1 MPSRAAPWWMFVL
14 AASYVGYFCLLVYC
28 DVRRPEPLFLESTF
42 EPTGVVLL
50 RVPADSAAG
59 RGGLRAGDELVEV
72 EGRAIRSLGDWAL
85 VEANMRLD
93 APLRVVVRRAGV
105 TTALDVTVR
114 RESPRFWR
122 QPAGF
127 VLLIARFTQALT
139 LGLGLLVAF
148 RRPRDG
154 MARLGAWML
163 ASGGV
168 FVIAF
173 PFRFA
178 AVWRA
183 LGAPGAL
190 LWIPFVSSFAML
202 AILFTFFAVFP
213 RPLLT
218 RWWAWAAAWAPMAAV
233 LAWFVPAYATVV
245 YRPQVATNAPGTGVV
260 MITAAA
266 YGAASLIV
274 LALNYRRLDDVNER
288 RRLRVLV
295 PGSIVGLL
303 SGIALIVVHYG
314 RSPADTTGALFASP
328 TMAVGTLMLLALP
341 LSFAYAILRRRLFDV
356 SMLVRQGVRY
366 AVARRGV
373 LLIVPVLVAVLVA
386 DLAFQRER
394 SLVDVVAARR
404 GLYVVLI
411 GLALYAHRH
420 RERWLAALDR
430 RFFRERYNAQRLIR
444 EVTADLRNA
453 DSVDAVAP
461 AVVAHIETALRPRF
475 AALMFRAP
483 GEPDFHTLASAP
495 SGAAPAPLSGA
506 SRIVSLARVLG
517 GPMRLGSADEAGL
530 GRHLPPEDRD
540 VGRDAGAE
548 LVVPVSVGPE
558 KAEVLLVLGSKRS
571 EEPYGAED
579 LDLLSGLA
587 HTLALVVER
596 PSGTPSPGTLL
607 AECAECGCCYDAGTS
622 VCSEGHARLVAT
634 TTERVLAR
642 RYRLDRRLGRGGMGA
657 VYEALDLALERP
669 VAVKLTL
676 EGWMRAI
683 GGSDRFRRE
692 ALIAASFAHPHVVTV
707 YDFGLTGDDRA
718 FLVMELLRGTDLR
731 HELRRLQRF
740 TPSHALAVLRGVCS
754 AVDAAHRRGLIH
766 RDLKPENLF
775 LAKVEAQQ
783 IVKVLDFGL
792 ARPMSGPGNE
802 RVTRGI
808 VIGTPSYMSP
818 EQLRDGPPRSSWD
831 IWSLGVV
838 AYELVTGSLPF
849 ASGDAP
855 DAPLQEA
862 ADGPAWPEPPGV
874 RLGGALEPFQ
884 RFFARALALD
894 ARARP
899 ADAREF
905 LTAFEDAVRG
915 SEALG
920 AAPS

>member
-1 MPSRAAPWWMFVL
+1 MPSRAAPWWMFAL
-14 AASYVGYFCLLVYC
+14 AASYLGYFCLLVYC
-28 DVRRPEPLFLESTF
+28 DIRRPEPLFLLSSF
-42 EPTGVVLL
+42 EPTGAVLL

-59 RGGLRAGDELVEV
+59 QAGLRAGDELVEV
-72 EGRAIRSLGDWAL
+72 EGHAIRSRSDWAL
-85 VEANMRLD
+85 AEANMRLD
-93 APLRVVVRRAGV
+93 VPLRVVVRRAGEAM
-105 TTALDVTVR
+105 ALDVPIR
-114 RESPRFWR
+114 RESLRFWR
-122 QPAGF
+122 TPAGL
-127 VLLIARFTQALT
+127 VLLVARLTQALT
-139 LGLGLLVAF
+139 LGVGLLVAF
-148 RRPRDG
+148 RRPRDP

-178 AVWRA
+178 AAWRA
-183 LGAPGAL
+183 LGAPGVL
-190 LWIPFVSSFAML
+190 LWMPFASSFAML

-213 RPLLT
+213 RPLFT

-245 YRPQVATNAPGTGVV
+245 YRPQVAANAPGTRVV

-288 RRLRVLV
+288 RRLRVLA

-303 SGIALIVVHYG
+303 SGISLIVVYWG
-314 RSPADTTGALFASP
+314 RSPADATGALFASP
-328 TMAVGTLMLLALP
+328 TMAIGTLMLLALP

-366 AVARRGV
+366 ALARRGV

-386 DLAFQRER
+386 DLAYQRER
-394 SLVDVVAARR
+394 SLVDIVATRR
-404 GLYVVLI
+404 SLYVVLI

-444 EVTADLRNA
+444 EVTADLRSA

-475 AALMFRAP
+475 AALMLRSP
-483 GEPDFHTLASAP
+483 GEPNFHTLASAP
-495 SGAAPAPLSGA
+495 AGAAPAPLSGA
-506 SRIVSLARVLG
+506 SRIVSLARVIG
-517 GPMRLGSADEAGL
+517 GPLRLGNADEAGL
-530 GRHLPPEDRD
+530 GRHLPPEERD
-540 VGRDAGAE
+540 VGRGASAE

-579 LDLLSGLA
+579 VDLLSGLA
-587 HTLALVVER
+587 HALALVVER
-596 PSGTPSPGTLL
+596 PRATPSPGPLL
-607 AECAECGCCYDAGTS
+607 AECLDCGRCYDAGAD
-622 VCSEGHARLVAT
+622 VCADGHTPAAT

-676 EGWMRAI
+676 EGWMHAI

-731 HELRRLQRF
+731 HELRRSQRF
-740 TPSHALAVLRGVCS
+740 TPPHALAVMRGVCS

-792 ARPMSGPGNE
+792 ARPMSRPGDE
-802 RVTRGI
+802 RVTRGM
-808 VIGTPSYMSP
+808 VLGTPSYMSP

-849 ASGDAP
+849 ASEDAP
-855 DAPLQEA
+855 DESPRGAGS
-862 ADGPAWPEPPGV
+862 GPAWPQSPGV
-874 RLGGALEPFQ
+874 RLGGTLEPFQ

-920 AAPS
+920 VASS